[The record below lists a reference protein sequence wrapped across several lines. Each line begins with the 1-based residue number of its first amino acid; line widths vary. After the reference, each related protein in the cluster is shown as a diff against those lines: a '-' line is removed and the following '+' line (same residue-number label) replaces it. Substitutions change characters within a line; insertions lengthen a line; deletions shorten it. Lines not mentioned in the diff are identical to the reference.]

1 MKNVAIVCGGDSGE
15 FEISVK
21 SAGVVK
27 KNLDPEKYNAT
38 IMVVSKKGWYAILDD
53 GTKVDIDK
61 NDFSITVNGRK
72 TVFDVAF
79 NAVHG
84 EPGENGPLSGYLE
97 LMGIPCT
104 SSDLTTCAL
113 TFHKDFCKRVV
124 QSYDVK
130 VSPSVLINKGD
141 DYDRKAILEELGLP
155 LFVKPTRNGSSVG
168 VTKVHDE
175 EEFEPAIKTAFAAG
189 SQVMCEKFV
198 PGREFACGAM
208 KVGKRMMV
216 FPLTE
221 IVSKNEFFD
230 YEAKYTAGKCDEITP
245 AEVDEAV
252 EIEIKATTAFL
263 YEKLECKGFVRIDYI
278 VNEQGIF
285 FIEAN
290 IVPGMSEASII
301 PAQAK
306 CFGMTLEKL
315 FGLAIENALKSGK

>member
-27 KNLDPEKYNAT
+27 RNLDPEKYNAYV
-38 IMVVSKKGWYAILDD
+38 MVVSKKGWYALLDD
-53 GTKVDIDK
+53 GSKVDIDK
-61 NDFSITVNGRK
+61 NDFSITVKGK
-72 TVFDVAF
+72 KVLFDVAF

-97 LMGIPCT
+97 LLGIPCT

-141 DYDRKAILEELGLP
+141 AYNAKSIIDEIGLP
-155 LFVKPTRNGSSVG
+155 MFVKPTCNGSSVG

-175 EEFEPAIKTAFAAG
+175 EEFAPAVKKAFEAG
-189 SQVMCEKFV
+189 SQVMCEKYV
-198 PGREFACGAM
+198 PGREFGCGAM
-208 KVGKRMMV
+208 KVGKRMIV

-221 IVSKNEFFD
+221 IKPKNEFFD
-230 YEAKYTAGKCDEITP
+230 YEAKYTAGKSDEITP
-245 AEVDEAV
+245 AEVEEAI

-278 VNEQGIF
+278 VNDTGVY

-301 PAQAK
+301 PAQAR
-306 CFGMTLEKL
+306 CFGLTLQQL
-315 FGLAIENALKSGK
+315 FGMAIENVL

>member
-27 KNLDPEKYNAT
+27 RSLDPEKYNSY
-38 IMVVSKKGWYAILDD
+38 IMVVSKKGWYCQLDD
-53 GTKVDIDK
+53 GSRIDIDK
-61 NDFSITVNGRK
+61 NDFSICVDGK
-72 TVFDVAF
+72 KVVFDVVF

-104 SSDLTTCAL
+104 SSGLTTCAV
-113 TFHKDFCKRVV
+113 TFHKDFCKRIVR
-124 QSYDVK
+124 SYEVK
-130 VSPSVLINKGD
+130 VSPSILINKGD
-141 DYDRKAILEELGLP
+141 AYDAKQIIAELGLP
-155 LFVKPTRNGSSVG
+155 LFVKPTCNGSSVG
-168 VTKVHDE
+168 VTKVHDFS
-175 EEFEPAIKTAFAAG
+175 EFEPAIKLAMDAG

-198 PGREFACGAM
+198 PGREFGCGVM
-208 KVGKRMMV
+208 KVGKRMIV

-230 YEAKYTAGKCDEITP
+230 YEAKYTEGKSDEICP
-245 AEVDEAV
+245 ADVSEAL

-263 YEKLECKGFVRIDYI
+263 YEKLECRGLVRIDYI
-278 VNEQGIF
+278 VNDEGVF

-290 IVPGMSEASII
+290 VVPGMSDASIV
-301 PAQAK
+301 PKQAK
-306 CFGMTLEKL
+306 CFGMPLGKM
-315 FGLAIENALKSGK
+315 FGLMIENALATED

>member
-27 KNLDPEKYNAT
+27 KNLDPQKYNAYV
-38 IMVVSKKGWYAILDD
+38 MVVSKKGWYCLLDN
-53 GTKVDIDK
+53 GKKIDIDK
-61 NDFSITVNGRK
+61 NDFSITVNGK
-72 TVFDVAF
+72 KVVFDVAF

-104 SSDLTTCAL
+104 SSDLTTCAV
-113 TFHKDFCKRVV
+113 TFHKDFCKRIVG
-124 QSYDVK
+124 SYDVK
-130 VSPSVLINKGD
+130 VSPSILINKGES
-141 DYDRKAILEELGLP
+141 YDPQVIIAQLGLP

-168 VTKVHDE
+168 VSKVHTLE
-175 EEFEPAIKTAFAAG
+175 EVEPAVKTALAAG
-189 SQVMCEKFV
+189 DQIMCEKFV
-198 PGREFACGAM
+198 PGREFGCGAM
-208 KVGKRMMV
+208 KVGKRMIV

-221 IVSKNEFFD
+221 IVPKNEFFD
-230 YEAKYTAGKCDEITP
+230 YEAKYTSGKSDEITP
-245 AEVDEAV
+245 AQVDEAI

-263 YEKLECKGFVRIDYI
+263 YEKLECKGFVRLDYI
-278 VNEQGIF
+278 ANEEGVF

-301 PAQAK
+301 PQQAK
-306 CFGMTLEKL
+306 CFGLSLEKL
-315 FGLAIENALKSGK
+315 FDLAITNALNR

>member
-27 KNLDPEKYNAT
+27 KNLDPEKYNAYV
-38 IMVVSKKGWYAILDD
+38 MVVSKKGWYALLDD
-53 GTKVDIDK
+53 GSKVNIDK
-61 NDFSITVNGRK
+61 NDFSIMVNGK
-72 TVFDVAF
+72 KVVFDVAF

-141 DYDRKAILEELGLP
+141 DYDAKAIIEELGLP

-168 VTKVHDE
+168 VTKVHDAS
-175 EEFEPAIKTAFAAG
+175 EFEPAIKKAFEAG

-198 PGREFACGAM
+198 SGREFGCGAM

-245 AEVDEAV
+245 AEVDEAL

-278 VNEQGIF
+278 VNEQGVF

-306 CFGMTLEKL
+306 CFGLSLDKL
-315 FGLAIENALKSGK
+315 FDLAITNALRG

>member
-27 KNLDPEKYNAT
+27 KNLDPEKYNAYV
-38 IMVVSKKGWYAILDD
+38 MVVSKKGWYALLDD
-53 GTKVDIDK
+53 GSKVDIDK
-61 NDFSITVNGRK
+61 NDFSIMLDGKKV
-72 TVFDVAF
+72 VFDVAF

-97 LMGIPCT
+97 LLGVPCT

-141 DYDRKAILEELGLP
+141 VYDAKAIIDELGLP

-168 VTKVHDE
+168 VTKVHDAS
-175 EEFEPAIKTAFAAG
+175 EFEPAIKKAFDAG

-198 PGREFACGAM
+198 SGREFGCGAM
-208 KVGKRMMV
+208 KVGKRMIV

-221 IVSKNEFFD
+221 IVPKNEFFD
-230 YEAKYTAGKCDEITP
+230 YEAKYTPGKCDEITP
-245 AEVDEAV
+245 AVVDEAI

-278 VNEQGIF
+278 VSDQGVF

-290 IVPGMSEASII
+290 IVPGMSEASIV

-306 CFGMTLEKL
+306 CFGMSLDKL
-315 FGLAIENALKSGK
+315 FDLAITNALR